1 VTLPPGRAKL
11 STKPEPTGSMTC
23 TNTIG
28 IVRVAFSTICGE
40 GSPPSAAI
48 TATCRFTRSALLA
61 QAFGH
66 TGHTPSGIRL
76 RRFGLDEAGFLE
88 TAMECRHKVR
98 NVLG

>member
-28 IVRVAFSTICGE
+28 IVRAAFSICGE

-48 TATCRFTRSALLA
+48 TATCRF
-61 QAFGH
+61 
-66 TGHTPSGIRL
+66 
-76 RRFGLDEAGFLE
+76 
-88 TAMECRHKVR
+88 
-98 NVLG
+98 